1 MSLAKSNNLSEQ
13 FGNDIRSLLSL
24 LESSQELRQ
33 FLANPLIKPDAKKA
47 VIQQIA
53 GEEMNPLMRNFL
65 RLLVDKGRILFL
77 EGIGK
82 QYLTKLRELNQTVL
96 AEVTSAVPLSDAQM
110 QTVREKV
117 QAMTSARQVEIET
130 KIDADLIGGVVIKVG
145 SQVIDASLRGQLRRL
160 GIRLSSWFKEE
171 VRWKSEEGRKP
182 FDFAQGTNKEEGKS
196 QTATRNK
203 LIYIAELFS
212 PNS

>member
-1 MSLAKSNNLSEQ
+1 MSKVSTEVLQPYASALMSLAKSNNLSEQ
-13 FGNDIRSLLSL
+13 FGEDIRSLLNL
-24 LESSQELRQ
+24 LENSEELRL
-33 FLANPLIKPDAKKA
+33 FLGSPLVKPQDKKA
-47 VIQQIA
+47 VIDRIA
-53 GEEMNPLMRNFL
+53 GSEMNPLMQNFL

-82 QYLTKLRELNQTVL
+82 KYLTELRELNQTVL
-96 AEVTSAVPLSDAQM
+96 AEVTSAVPLSDAQQ

-160 GIRLSSWFKEE
+160 GIRL
-171 VRWKSEEGRKP
+171 
-182 FDFAQGTNKEEGKS
+182 
-196 QTATRNK
+196 
-203 LIYIAELFS
+203 
-212 PNS
+212 NS

>member
-1 MSLAKSNNLSEQ
+1 VSKVSTEVLQPYASALMSMAKSNNLSEQ
-13 FGNDIRSLLSL
+13 FGEDIRSLLNL
-24 LESSQELRQ
+24 LENSEELRL
-33 FLANPLIKPDAKKA
+33 FLGSPLVKPQDKKA
-47 VIQQIA
+47 VIDRIA
-53 GEEMNPLMRNFL
+53 GSEMNPLMRNFL

-82 QYLTKLRELNQTVL
+82 KYLTELRELNQTVL
-96 AEVTSAVPLSDAQM
+96 AEVTSAVPLSDAQQ

-160 GIRLSSWFKEE
+160 GIRL
-171 VRWKSEEGRKP
+171 
-182 FDFAQGTNKEEGKS
+182 
-196 QTATRNK
+196 
-203 LIYIAELFS
+203 
-212 PNS
+212 NS

>member
-1 MSLAKSNNLSEQ
+1 MSLAQSSNLSEK
-13 FGNDIRSLLSL
+13 FGEDIRSLLSL
-24 LESSQELRQ
+24 LESSEDLRQ

-53 GEEMNPLMRNFL
+53 GEEMNPLMHNFL
-65 RLLVDKGRILFL
+65 KLLVDKGRILFL

-82 QYLTKLRELNQTVL
+82 QYLAKLRELNQTVL
-96 AEVTSAVPLSDAQM
+96 AEVTSAVPLSDAQQ

-117 QAMTSARQVEIET
+117 QAMTSASQVEIET

-160 GIRLSSWFKEE
+160 GIRL
-171 VRWKSEEGRKP
+171 
-182 FDFAQGTNKEEGKS
+182 
-196 QTATRNK
+196 
-203 LIYIAELFS
+203 
-212 PNS
+212 NS

>member
-1 MSLAKSNNLSEQ
+1 VSKVSTEVLQPYASALMSLAKSNNLSEQ

-117 QAMTSARQVEIET
+117 QAMT
-130 KIDADLIGGVVIKVG
+130 G
-145 SQVIDASLRGQLRRL
+145 AS
-160 GIRLSSWFKEE
+160 K
-171 VRWKSEEGRKP
+171 WKLKP
-182 FDFAQGTNKEEGKS
+182 
-196 QTATRNK
+196 K
-203 LIYIAELFS
+203 LTQI
-212 PNS
+212 

>member
-1 MSLAKSNNLSEQ
+1 VSKVSTEVLQPYASALMSLAKSNNLSEQ

-160 GIRLSSWFKEE
+160 GIRLSS
-171 VRWKSEEGRKP
+171 
-182 FDFAQGTNKEEGKS
+182 
-196 QTATRNK
+196 
-203 LIYIAELFS
+203 
-212 PNS
+212 

>member
-1 MSLAKSNNLSEQ
+1 VSKVSTEVLQPYASALMSLAKSNNLSEE

-96 AEVTSAVPLSDAQM
+96 AEVTSAVPLSDAQL

-160 GIRLSSWFKEE
+160 GIRLSS
-171 VRWKSEEGRKP
+171 
-182 FDFAQGTNKEEGKS
+182 
-196 QTATRNK
+196 
-203 LIYIAELFS
+203 
-212 PNS
+212 

>member
-1 MSLAKSNNLSEQ
+1 MSKVSTEVLQPYASALMSLAKSNNLSEQ
-13 FGNDIRSLLSL
+13 FGEDIRSLLNL
-24 LESSQELRQ
+24 LENSEELRL
-33 FLANPLIKPDAKKA
+33 FLGSPLVKPQDKKA
-47 VIQQIA
+47 VIDRIA
-53 GEEMNPLMRNFL
+53 GSEMNPLMRNFL

-82 QYLTKLRELNQTVL
+82 KYLTELRELNQTVL
-96 AEVTSAVPLSDAQM
+96 AEVTSAVPLSDAQQ

-160 GIRLSSWFKEE
+160 GFRL
-171 VRWKSEEGRKP
+171 
-182 FDFAQGTNKEEGKS
+182 
-196 QTATRNK
+196 
-203 LIYIAELFS
+203 
-212 PNS
+212 NS

>member
-1 MSLAKSNNLSEQ
+1 MSKVSTEVLQPYASALMSMAKSNNLSEQ
-13 FGNDIRSLLSL
+13 FGEDIRSLLNL
-24 LESSQELRQ
+24 LENSEELRL
-33 FLANPLIKPDAKKA
+33 FLGSPLVKPQDKKA
-47 VIQQIA
+47 VIDRIA
-53 GEEMNPLMRNFL
+53 GSEMNPLMRNFL

-82 QYLTKLRELNQTVL
+82 KYLTELRELNQTVL
-96 AEVTSAVPLSDAQM
+96 AEVTSAVPLSDAQQ

-160 GIRLSSWFKEE
+160 GVRL
-171 VRWKSEEGRKP
+171 
-182 FDFAQGTNKEEGKS
+182 
-196 QTATRNK
+196 
-203 LIYIAELFS
+203 
-212 PNS
+212 NS

>member
-1 MSLAKSNNLSEQ
+1 MSKVNTQVLQPYASALMSLAKSNNLSEQ

-24 LESSQELRQ
+24 LESSEDLRQ
-33 FLANPLIKPDAKKA
+33 FLGNPLIKPDAKKA
-47 VIQQIA
+47 VIKQIA
-53 GEEMNPLMRNFL
+53 GEDMNPLMRSFL
-65 RLLVDKGRILFL
+65 SLLIDKGRILFL

-82 QYLTKLRELNQTVL
+82 QYLTQLRALNQTVL
-96 AEVTSAVPLSDAQM
+96 AEVTSAVPLSDAQQ

-160 GIRLSSWFKEE
+160 GIRLSS
-171 VRWKSEEGRKP
+171 
-182 FDFAQGTNKEEGKS
+182 
-196 QTATRNK
+196 
-203 LIYIAELFS
+203 
-212 PNS
+212 

>member
-1 MSLAKSNNLSEQ
+1 MSKVNTQVLQPYASALMSLAKSNNLSEQ

-24 LESSQELRQ
+24 LESSEELRQ

-47 VIQQIA
+47 VIKQIA
-53 GEEMNPLMRNFL
+53 GEEMNPLMRSFL
-65 RLLVDKGRILFL
+65 SLLIDKGRILFL

-82 QYLTKLRELNQTVL
+82 QYLTQLRALNQTVL
-96 AEVTSAVPLSDAQM
+96 AEVTSAVPLSDAQQ

-130 KIDADLIGGVVIKVG
+130 KIDTDLIGGVVIKVG

-160 GIRLSSWFKEE
+160 GIRLSS
-171 VRWKSEEGRKP
+171 
-182 FDFAQGTNKEEGKS
+182 
-196 QTATRNK
+196 
-203 LIYIAELFS
+203 
-212 PNS
+212 

>member
-1 MSLAKSNNLSEQ
+1 MSQVNTQVLQPYASALMSLAKSNDLSEQ

-24 LESSQELRQ
+24 LESSEDLRQ

-47 VIQQIA
+47 VIKQIA
-53 GEEMNPLMRNFL
+53 GEEMNPLMRSFL
-65 RLLVDKGRILFL
+65 SLLIDKGRILFL

-82 QYLTKLRELNQTVL
+82 QYLNQLRALNQTVL
-96 AEVTSAVPLSDAQM
+96 AEVTSAVPLSDAQQ

-130 KIDADLIGGVVIKVG
+130 KIDTDLIGGVVIKVG

-160 GIRLSSWFKEE
+160 GISL
-171 VRWKSEEGRKP
+171 
-182 FDFAQGTNKEEGKS
+182 
-196 QTATRNK
+196 
-203 LIYIAELFS
+203 
-212 PNS
+212 NS